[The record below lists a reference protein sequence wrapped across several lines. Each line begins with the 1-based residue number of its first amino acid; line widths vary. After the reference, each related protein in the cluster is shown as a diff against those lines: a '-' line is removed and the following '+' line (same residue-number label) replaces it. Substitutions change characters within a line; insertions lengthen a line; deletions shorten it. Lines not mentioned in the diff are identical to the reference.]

1 MTFTRTVYKTFRQT
15 PFFEV
20 VPFSLKRFSIFIVGI
35 VMILCPWTVSAN
47 SISTTNK
54 GYVID
59 SLTLV
64 VDGDVAPFNQIQPG
78 DTLFLKPGVR
88 QNLLIIH
95 LNGSPDKPVII
106 SNNGGV
112 VIINT
117 DSYYGISIRESR
129 YFRLTGQ
136 GSEADFYGIRIERV
150 AGGAGIGVNDMCS
163 DFEID
168 HVSIENTLLGGLY
181 AKTDPNCSTPST
193 RDKFTQF
200 NTIIHDNH
208 IAQVGNEGM
217 YIGSTKYFGTTENY
231 NGRDTLLLPSL
242 LDGVRIY
249 NNIVE
254 YSAWDGIQVSSASND
269 CRIYGNLVLYDS
281 QEGYYSQM
289 SGIMIG
295 GGSKC
300 DCYNNYIGEGKG
312 SGIESHGLGGYRIF
326 NNIIVDAGRSYL
338 PLDSTERKHGIYVS
352 DISVEKDSSVNI
364 LFNDIIN
371 PKSDGI
377 RFESVV
383 GRNNV
388 LSSNLILNPGSY
400 DVYENDNTSYTGEDA
415 YVMIPGLTADVAQKN
430 NFKSRTI
437 ASAGISLTDFKPLIG
452 SPLIDAAATD
462 LMGVTFDYRYAARL
476 NGVKADIGAFEY
488 DHSQDIDTV
497 DLLKNSTAYPNPVRS
512 LLTIRFSSDSAT
524 EASLLIYDL
533 SGILLM
539 KEHKAYQPGGN
550 QDIKIQVNNLPN
562 GIYLYSLYCGGN
574 VQSGKFIKIG

>member
-1 MTFTRTVYKTFRQT
+1 MSFIKKIL
-15 PFFEV
+15 
-20 VPFSLKRFSIFIVGI
+20 FSLLLFPVTAYGNPLSII
-35 VMILCPWTVSAN
+35 
-47 SISTTNK
+47 NK
-54 GYVID
+54 GYLID
-59 SLTLV
+59 SLVTV
-64 VDGDVAPFNQIQPG
+64 VDGAVAPFNQIQPG
-78 DTLFLKPGVR
+78 DTLLLKPGYR
-88 QNLLIIH
+88 QNLLITN
-95 LNGSPDKPVII
+95 LNGSPEKPVII

-112 VIINT
+112 VLINT
-117 DSYYGISIRESR
+117 DSYYGISIRGSR
-129 YFRLTGQ
+129 YLRLTGQ
-136 GSEADFYGIRIERV
+136 GSEEDFYGIRIERV
-150 AGGAGIGVNDMCS
+150 AGGAGIGINNMCS

-168 HVSIENTLLGGLY
+168 HVSIENTLLGGIY
-181 AKTDPNCSTPST
+181 AKTEPDCSTPST
-193 RDKFTQF
+193 RDKFTQY

-208 IAQVGNEGM
+208 IARVGNEGM
-217 YIGSTKYFGTTENY
+217 YIGSTKYFGTTEKC
-231 NGRDTLLLPSL
+231 NGRDTLLLPPVL
-242 LDGVRIY
+242 KGVRIY
-249 NNIVE
+249 NNIIE
-254 YSAWDGIQVSSASND
+254 YTAWDGIQVSSASND
-269 CRIYGNLVLYDS
+269 CQIYGNLVLHDS

-338 PLDSTERKHGIYVS
+338 PLDSNERKHGIYVS

-388 LSSNLILNPGSY
+388 ISSNLILNPGSF
-400 DVYENDNTSYTGEDA
+400 DVYENDNTSYTGDDA
-415 YVMIPGLTADVAQKN
+415 YVMIPGLTADVTQKN
-430 NFKSRTI
+430 NFKTRTI
-437 ASAGISLTDFKPLIG
+437 ASAGISLTDFKPLKE

-462 LMGVTFDYRYAARL
+462 LMGVTFDYRNAVRP

-488 DHSQDIDTV
+488 DHTQDIDTV
-497 DLLKNSTAYPNPVRS
+497 DQLKNSTAYPNPVRS
-512 LLTIRFSSDSAT
+512 MLTIRFSSDSAT

-539 KEHKAYQPGGN
+539 KEQQAYQPGGN
-550 QDIKIQVNNLPN
+550 QNIKVQVNNLPN
-562 GIYLYSLYCGGN
+562 GIYLYSLYCGGT

>member
-1 MTFTRTVYKTFRQT
+1 MSFIKTCFS
-15 PFFEV
+15 FFV
-20 VPFSLKRFSIFIVGI
+20 LIFPAMVLASPLSN
-35 VMILCPWTVSAN
+35 V
-47 SISTTNK
+47 NK
-54 GYVID
+54 GYLID
-59 SLTLV
+59 SLVTV
-64 VDGDVAPFNQIQPG
+64 VDGAVSPYDQIQPG
-78 DTLFLKPGVR
+78 DTLLLKPGVR
-88 QNLLIIH
+88 QNLLIMNM
-95 LNGSPDKPVII
+95 NGSLEKPVII
-106 SNNGGV
+106 TNNNGV
-112 VIINT
+112 VLINT
-117 DSYYGISIRESR
+117 DSYYGISIRGSR

-136 GSEADFYGIRIERV
+136 GSEEDFYGIRIERV
-150 AGGAGIGVNDMCS
+150 AGGAGIGINDICS

-168 HVSIENTLLGGLY
+168 HVSIENTLLGGIY
-181 AKTDPNCSTPST
+181 AKTDPYCDTPST
-193 RDKFTQF
+193 RNKFTQY

-208 IAQVGNEGM
+208 IARVGNEGM
-217 YIGSTKYFGTTENY
+217 YIGSTKYFGTIQNC

-242 LDGVRIY
+242 LKGVRIY

-254 YSAWDGIQVSSASND
+254 YTAWDGIQVSSASND
-269 CRIYGNLVLYDS
+269 CRIYGNLILHDS

-300 DCYNNYIGEGKG
+300 DCYNNYIGQGKG
-312 SGIESHGLGGYRIF
+312 NGIESHGLGGYRIF

-388 LSSNLILNPGSY
+388 IASNLILNPGSF

-415 YVMIPGLTADVAQKN
+415 YVMIPGLTADVTQKN
-430 NFKSRTI
+430 NFKSRDISST
-437 ASAGISLTDFKPLIG
+437 GISLTDFKPLNG

-462 LMGVTFDYRYAARL
+462 LMGVTFDYRYAIRP

-488 DHSQDIDTV
+488 DHSQDIETI
-497 DLLKNSTAYPNPVRS
+497 DLQKKSTAYPNPVRS
-512 LLTIRFSSDSAT
+512 MLTIRFSSDSAT
-524 EASLLIYDL
+524 GASLLIYDL

-539 KEHKAYQPGGN
+539 KEQQTYQSGGN
-550 QDIKIQVNNLPN
+550 QDIKVQVNNLPN
-562 GIYLYSLYCGGN
+562 GIYLYSLICGGN